1 MKNFFKKLLGIT
13 TAFAIVGGATM
24 SSAEAKSLVVYYSA
38 TGNTKIAALKIAA
51 LTKSD
56 VLELVP
62 AHQYTDAALDYTD
75 KSSRVCRENTDKSI
89 RDNTLVTATVKDFD
103 SYDTIFV
110 GYPIWW
116 DTYAWP
122 VDGFLGVNNLQGK
135 TIYPFCTSGGS
146 SVDGSVASLRA
157 NYKDAKIVDGMR
169 IYRNTSASEIQN
181 WIDSQKQKNRF
192 KD

>member
-1 MKNFFKKLLGIT
+1 MLTANRDYFCTHNCYIIILRQSCQIILPRTYIT
-13 TAFAIVGGATM
+13 AVNDGV
-24 SSAEAKSLVVYYSA
+24 LR
-38 TGNTKIAALKIAA
+38 ALI
-51 LTKSD
+51 
-56 VLELVP
+56 
-62 AHQYTDAALDYTD
+62 D

-181 WIDSQKQKNRF
+181 WIDSQK
-192 KD
+192 

>member
-1 MKNFFKKLLGIT
+1 MLTANRDYFCTHNCYIIVLQQSCQIILPRTYIT
-13 TAFAIVGGATM
+13 AVNDGV
-24 SSAEAKSLVVYYSA
+24 LR
-38 TGNTKIAALKIAA
+38 ALI
-51 LTKSD
+51 
-56 VLELVP
+56 
-62 AHQYTDAALDYTD
+62 D

-181 WIDSQKQKNRF
+181 WIDSQK
-192 KD
+192 